1 MFDVEAVGVAR
12 LGELPQRRGYSA
24 TFLGASAAVPLP
36 VVGARSSVL
45 TFMDARGARTSELTY
60 TNFSVVMSKKRRLC
74 IFSACNVDGNAIPTK
89 APARTPWR
97 FDPRIPVTQQIGE
110 EIYGQ
115 RKKGDYLFARGHM
128 TRRVDAA
135 WGKDGQVKLGNKD
148 SMFVPNAC
156 PQDQSFNGGLW
167 KGLEDKILAAAVADG
182 DRISVFTGPILNPKD
197 PVFNGVAIPLWY
209 WKVVAWRSGRALKAV
224 AYMQS
229 QKDIM
234 NANGFVPSVVG
245 LTGVEGQAITIA
257 ALSKTANLDFGPL
270 LKADIIAR
278 SRTSVIDVYS
288 PQFFVKHILLA

>member
-1 MFDVEAVGVAR
+1 MFDIEAVGVAR
-12 LGELPQRRGYSA
+12 LADLPQRTGYSP
-24 TFLGASAAVPLP
+24 TFLGKAAVVPLP
-36 VVGARSSVL
+36 VIGARSSVL
-45 TFMDARGARTSELTY
+45 TFADGGGAVTSELTY

-74 IFSACNVDGNAIPTK
+74 IYSACNVDGGAIPAK
-89 APARTPWR
+89 APVRTPWK
-97 FDPRIPVTQQIGE
+97 FDPRIPVSHQIGE

-115 RKKGDYLFARGHM
+115 RKKGDYQFARGHM

-135 WGKDGQVKLGNKD
+135 WGTDEQAKLGNKD

-167 KGLEDKILAAAVADG
+167 KGLEEKILAAAVADG
-182 DRISVFTGPILNPKD
+182 DKISVFTGPIFNSKD
-197 PVFNGVAIPLWY
+197 PVFNGVSIPLWY
-209 WKVVAWRSGRALKAV
+209 WKLVAWRSGRKLKAV

-234 NANGFVPSVVG
+234 DANGFVPSVVG

-270 LKADIIAR
+270 LAADILAN
-278 SRTSVIDVYS
+278 SRASVIDVYS
-288 PQFFVKHILLA
+288 SQFFVKHILLA

>member
-1 MFDVEAVGVAR
+1 MFDIEAVGVAR
-12 LGELPQRRGYSA
+12 LGDLPKRKGYSSA
-24 TFLGASAAVPLP
+24 FLGGSAVVPLP
-36 VVGARSSVL
+36 VIGAKSSVL
-45 TFMDARGARTSELTY
+45 TFSDERGARTSELTY

-74 IFSACNVDGNAIPTK
+74 IFSACNVDGDEIPAK
-89 APARTPWR
+89 APSRTPWK

-110 EIYGQ
+110 EVYGQ

-135 WGKDGQVKLGNKD
+135 WGKEEQAKLGNKD

-167 KGLEDKILAAAVADG
+167 KSLEDKILAAAVADG
-182 DRISVFTGPILNPKD
+182 DRISVFTGPIFNPKD

-209 WKVVAWRSGRALKAV
+209 WKLVAWRSGRKLRAV

-234 NANGFVPSVVG
+234 DANGFVPSVVG

-270 LKADIIAR
+270 LTADILAK
-278 SRTSVIDVYS
+278 SRTSIIDVYS